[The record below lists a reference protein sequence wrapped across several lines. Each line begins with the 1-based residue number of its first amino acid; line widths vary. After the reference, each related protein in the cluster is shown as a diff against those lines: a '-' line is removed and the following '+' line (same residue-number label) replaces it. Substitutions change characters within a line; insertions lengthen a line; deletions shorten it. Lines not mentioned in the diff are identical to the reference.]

1 MLEAT
6 GTVIVD
12 DRRCFERMKTWKPD
26 DISRQVNKM
35 VAAIAPDAEKVA
47 NFETA
52 IRELFP
58 E

>member
-1 MLEAT
+1 
-6 GTVIVD
+6 
-12 DRRCFERMKTWKPD
+12 MKTWKPD